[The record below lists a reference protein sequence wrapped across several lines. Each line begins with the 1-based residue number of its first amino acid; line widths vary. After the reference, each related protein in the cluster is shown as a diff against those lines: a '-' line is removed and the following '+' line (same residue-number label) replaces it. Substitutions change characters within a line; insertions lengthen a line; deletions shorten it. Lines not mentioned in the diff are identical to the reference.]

1 MRGIRLIMLV
11 LLGLLASRVDTCA
24 QGATPPARFTILAL
38 FTEDSVVRVKYYV
51 PFEGYIEVRLYDNQ
65 NRIVGRNHFV
75 DNVGEHETQVHRSRM
90 HLGETYRL
98 AFIYKGQMYD
108 KEFINEY

>member
-1 MRGIRLIMLV
+1 MLCGRFLCLV
-11 LLGLLASRVDTCA
+11 LVGLALGQPTAVA
-24 QGATPPARFTILAL
+24 QEPPARFEIVAL

-51 PFEGYIEVRLYDNQ
+51 PFEGYLEMRLYDHL

-90 HLGETYRL
+90 HLGETYRI
-98 AFIYKGQMYD
+98 AFIYKGQLYD
-108 KEFINEY
+108 KEFVNEY